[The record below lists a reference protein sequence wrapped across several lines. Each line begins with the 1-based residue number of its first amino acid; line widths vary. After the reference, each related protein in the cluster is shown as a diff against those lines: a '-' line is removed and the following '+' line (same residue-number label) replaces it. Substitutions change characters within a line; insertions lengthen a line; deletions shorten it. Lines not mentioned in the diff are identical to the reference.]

1 MNEQTT
7 KTAPVSLA
15 TLMTPSKTV
24 SIDFPDMEGF
34 TVDLCYLARE
44 ELLKLRSKCLKQKF
58 NKKTRAFEETLD
70 EDTFL
75 IEYVDAVIKNWVGLK
90 YDYLRQLILIETEG
104 LDLETVLPFTKE
116 NAELLMKNSSDFDTW
131 VTESVGDLENFT
143 KNK

>member
-104 LDLETVLPFTKE
+104 LDLETELPFTKE

>member
-1 MNEQTT
+1 MNEQTQ
-7 KTAPVSLA
+7 TAPVSLA
-15 TLMTPSKTV
+15 SLMTPSKTV

-34 TVDLCYLARE
+34 SVDLCYLARE

-70 EDTFL
+70 EETFL
-75 IEYVDAVIKNWVGLK
+75 VEYVDAVIKNWVGLK
-90 YDYLRQLILIETEG
+90 YDYLRQLILIETEN
-104 LDLETVLPFTKE
+104 LDLEAELPFTKE
-116 NAELLMKNSSDFDTW
+116 NAELLMKNSNDFDTW

>member
-1 MNEQTT
+1 MNEQT
-7 KTAPVSLA
+7 KTTPVSLA
-15 TLMTPSKTV
+15 SLMTPSKTV

-75 IEYVDAVIKNWVGLK
+75 VEYVKAVIKNWVGLK

-104 LDLETVLPFTKE
+104 LDLEDELAFTLE
-116 NAELLMKNSSDFDTW
+116 NAELLMKNSPDFDTW
-131 VTESVGDLENFT
+131 VTEATGELENFT

>member
-1 MNEQTT
+1 
-7 KTAPVSLA
+7 
-15 TLMTPSKTV
+15 MTPSKTV

-75 IEYVDAVIKNWVGLK
+75 VEYVKAVIKNWVGLK

-104 LDLETVLPFTKE
+104 LDLEDELAFTLE
-116 NAELLMKNSSDFDTW
+116 NAELLMKNSPDFDTW
-131 VTESVGDLENFT
+131 VTEATGELENFT

>member
-1 MNEQTT
+1 MNEQT

-90 YDYLRQLILIETEG
+90 YDHLRTLILIETDG
-104 LDLETVLPFTKE
+104 LDLEAELPFTTE

-131 VTESVGDLENFT
+131 VTESVGYLENFT

>member
-1 MNEQTT
+1 MNEQT

-75 IEYVDAVIKNWVGLK
+75 IEYVKAVIKNWVGLK
-90 YDYLRQLILIETEG
+90 YDNLRTL
-104 LDLETVLPFTKE
+104 
-116 NAELLMKNSSDFDTW
+116 S
-131 VTESVGDLENFT
+131 
-143 KNK
+143 

>member
-1 MNEQTT
+1 MNEQT

-90 YDYLRQLILIETEG
+90 YDHLRTLILIETDG
-104 LDLETVLPFTKE
+104 LDLEAELPFTKE

>member
-1 MNEQTT
+1 MNEQT

-75 IEYVDAVIKNWVGLK
+75 VEYVKAVIKNWVGLK

-104 LDLETVLPFTKE
+104 LDLEDELAFTLE
-116 NAELLMKNSSDFDTW
+116 NAELLMKNSPDFDTW
-131 VTESVGDLENFT
+131 VTEATGELENFT

>member
-24 SIDFPDMEGF
+24 SIDFPDIEGL
-34 TVDLCYLARE
+34 TGDLCYLARE

-75 IEYVDAVIKNWVGLK
+75 VEYVDAVIKNWVGLK
-90 YDYLRQLILIETEG
+90 YDYLRQLILIETEN
-104 LDLETVLPFTKE
+104 LDLEAELPFTKE
-116 NAELLMKNSSDFDTW
+116 NAELLMKNSNDFDTW

>member
-1 MNEQTT
+1 MNEQT

-24 SIDFPDMEGF
+24 AIDFPDMEGF

-44 ELLKLRSKCLKQKF
+44 ELLKLRSRCLKQKF

-75 IEYVDAVIKNWVGLK
+75 VEYVDAVIKNWVGLK

-104 LDLETVLPFTKE
+104 LDLEDELPFTKE

>member
-1 MNEQTT
+1 MTEQT

-15 TLMTPSKTV
+15 SLMTPMKTV

-44 ELLKLRSKCLKQKF
+44 ELLKLRGKCLKQKF

-75 IEYVDAVIKNWVGLK
+75 IEYVASVIKGWTGLK
-90 YDYLRQLILIETEG
+90 YDYLRQLI
-104 LDLETVLPFTKE
+104 
-116 NAELLMKNSSDFDTW
+116 
-131 VTESVGDLENFT
+131 
-143 KNK
+143 